1 MLVFN
6 YLLVLGLVRDVGVEG
21 RGNGWLCPEW
31 LRSSTEGGAEA
42 ETETTQK
49 QEGSLGSKN
58 ITRDFQEE
66 GEEDSGTP
74 TVFRTH
80 PDIKYLSFNPHKPL

>member
-6 YLLVLGLVRDVGVEG
+6 YLLVLGLVRGVGVGG

-31 LRSSTEGGAEA
+31 LRSSAEGGTEA

-49 QEGSLGSKN
+49 QGNKN

-74 TVFRTH
+74 TVFQTH